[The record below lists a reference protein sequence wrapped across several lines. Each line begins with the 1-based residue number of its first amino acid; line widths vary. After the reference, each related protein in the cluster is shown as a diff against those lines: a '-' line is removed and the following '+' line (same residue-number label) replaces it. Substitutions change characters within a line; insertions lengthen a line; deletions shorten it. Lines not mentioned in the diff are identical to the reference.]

1 MGLVDVNNS
10 RLSNTLGQGQ
20 GQSST
25 NDVRNAQNL
34 SNYNPNTNYI
44 LFQPNNSPSISIGV
58 NQNDSS
64 VDKKSDVS
72 SSTGGFTP
80 SNPFTLGITGGAQ
93 GISQPSLT
101 DFGRMIND
109 KSSTLNMLLPTIAS
123 GVAVYSLAYYM
134 GVPTYDAAIYG
145 GSSRGKHN
153 SG

>member
-64 VDKKSDVS
+64 TDKKSDVDRLQQEPLRQAILLPLES
-72 SSTGGFTP
+72 LEEPKVSV
-80 SNPFTLGITGGAQ
+80 
-93 GISQPSLT
+93 SQP
-101 DFGRMIND
+101 
-109 KSSTLNMLLPTIAS
+109 
-123 GVAVYSLAYYM
+123 
-134 GVPTYDAAIYG
+134 
-145 GSSRGKHN
+145 
-153 SG
+153 